1 MKATTYIRTLAL
13 AGLAL
18 AATACDENSWNNHL
32 DGFEDFVDE
41 PFTQV
46 ETVEYTLTDADY
58 STIAGLAANI
68 ALAGTDGADA
78 LKAVGDLKRFS
89 EAAPASK
96 YVPAFLAT
104 TNFPYFVLS
113 DGSAV
118 KLTYNE
124 ATEEPESYAHAANAQ
139 TFTVHDIQYKDYVWG
154 GSDNYI
160 LGFAPSQNPADYI
173 PMLLAN
179 SVNCGPG
186 TFMIVSYNQAT
197 QEPVF
202 GGEIPAT
209 PQVLL
214 NATFADKDDFG
225 FTFEDVVLTEP
236 LTYVWKLDDYGYMK
250 ASAFKDNTNLE
261 SDSWLVSP
269 VIDLT
274 GYEDPFFS
282 FDEATNFFA
291 DIATAAQE
299 ATVWAREEGGQ
310 WQQLTDYTFPSALGW
325 TFVNSGDIDL
335 AEYAGK
341 KMQLGFRY
349 KSTATKAGTW
359 EVKNIVVTATPAS
372 RSAASR
378 AMVTVPMVVKNVLYT
393 FTETGWAPAP
403 SDFSV
408 LSPADY
414 TAMGQ
419 TYPNLPAAEPYLS
432 KWLDSNSGF
441 AASGDVR
448 FVVWTKYA
456 DGTSSTQC
464 SAYSFDGTQWKPFNF
479 AVEKTVQ
486 FVRTGGKWMY
496 DPNVTIT
503 LPAGKNQAMSTQYFQ
518 ACVDWVY
525 ENKCVPLGSTGIKSG
540 MYWVTKYGNNEYYS
554 GTSAYQGNVD
564 IRPSEVRTQYAAGVE
579 GMTDEEIVAFLK
591 NNFMNEVMPGALAAL
606 HPEAEPAA
614 GFDVLY
620 TVNFYTYDAD
630 RKTLPQTA
638 VFKVTAKGQFAPVS
652 CTWGYPAE

>member
-58 STIAGLAANI
+58 TTIAGLDANT
-68 ALAGTDGADA
+68 ALAGTDGAAA

-96 YVPAFLAT
+96 YVPAFLSSA
-104 TNFPYFVLS
+104 NFPYFVLS

-124 ATEEPESYAHAANAQ
+124 AVDEPESLAKAAKAQ
-139 TFTVHDIQYKDYVWG
+139 TFKISDEEYHDVIWG

-160 LGFAPSQNPADYI
+160 LGFAPSQNPAEFI
-173 PMLLAN
+173 PTLLQR
-179 SVNCGPG
+179 VNCAPG
-186 TFMIVSYNQAT
+186 DFMIVSYNQAT

-202 GGEIPAT
+202 GGEIPAKPET
-209 PQVLL
+209 VL
-214 NATFADKDDFG
+214 NATFADGDDFG
-225 FTFEDVVLTEP
+225 FTFDNVVMNDP
-236 LTYVWKLDDYGYMK
+236 LTFVWKFDSTNGYMK
-250 ASAFKDNTNLE
+250 ASAYKDGANYDSE
-261 SDSWLVSP
+261 SWLVSP
-269 VIDLT
+269 VVDLT
-274 GYEDPFFS
+274 GYADPFFS
-282 FDEATNFFA
+282 FDEATNFFT

-310 WQQLTDYTFPSALGW
+310 WKQLTGYTFPSSLSW

-341 KMQLGFRY
+341 KMQIGF
-349 KSTATKAGTW
+349 KFISTATKSGTW
-359 EVKNIVVTATPAS
+359 EVKNVKVTATPAS

-378 AMVTVPMVVKNVLYT
+378 ALVEVPMVVKNVLYT
-393 FTETGWAPAP
+393 FTATGWAPAP

-419 TYPNLPAAEPYLS
+419 NYPNLPAAEPYLS
-432 KWLDSNSGF
+432 KWLDANYAY
-441 AASGDVR
+441 AANGDVR

-456 DGTSSTQC
+456 DGASSTQC
-464 SAYSFDGTQWKPFNF
+464 SAYSFDGTQWKSFNF
-479 AVEKTVQ
+479 AVEKTAQ
-486 FVRTGGKWMY
+486 FVRSAGKWMY

-503 LPAGKNQAMSTQYFQ
+503 LPAGKGQAMSSKYYQ

-540 MYWVTKYGNNEYYS
+540 MFWVTKYGNNEYYS

-579 GMTDEEIVAFLK
+579 GMTDEEILAFLK
-591 NNFMNEVMPGALAAL
+591 KNFMEEVMPGALAAL
-606 HPEAEPAA
+606 HPEAEPIS

-620 TVNFYTYDAD
+620 TINFYTYDSN

-638 VFKVTAKGQFAPVS
+638 VFKVTGKGQFAPVS

>member
-1 MKATTYIRTLAL
+1 
-13 AGLAL
+13 
-18 AATACDENSWNNHL
+18 
-32 DGFEDFVDE
+32 
-41 PFTQV
+41 
-46 ETVEYTLTDADY
+46 
-58 STIAGLAANI
+58 
-68 ALAGTDGADA
+68 
-78 LKAVGDLKRFS
+78 
-89 EAAPASK
+89 
-96 YVPAFLAT
+96 
-104 TNFPYFVLS
+104 
-113 DGSAV
+113 
-118 KLTYNE
+118 
-124 ATEEPESYAHAANAQ
+124 
-139 TFTVHDIQYKDYVWG
+139 
-154 GSDNYI
+154 
-160 LGFAPSQNPADYI
+160 
-173 PMLLAN
+173 
-179 SVNCGPG
+179 
-186 TFMIVSYNQAT
+186 MIVSYNQAT

-408 LSPADY
+408 LSPGRLYSYGAD
-414 TAMGQ
+414 
-419 TYPNLPAAEPYLS
+419 
-432 KWLDSNSGF
+432 
-441 AASGDVR
+441 
-448 FVVWTKYA
+448 
-456 DGTSSTQC
+456 
-464 SAYSFDGTQWKPFNF
+464 
-479 AVEKTVQ
+479 
-486 FVRTGGKWMY
+486 
-496 DPNVTIT
+496 
-503 LPAGKNQAMSTQYFQ
+503 
-518 ACVDWVY
+518 
-525 ENKCVPLGSTGIKSG
+525 
-540 MYWVTKYGNNEYYS
+540 
-554 GTSAYQGNVD
+554 
-564 IRPSEVRTQYAAGVE
+564 
-579 GMTDEEIVAFLK
+579 
-591 NNFMNEVMPGALAAL
+591 
-606 HPEAEPAA
+606 
-614 GFDVLY
+614 
-620 TVNFYTYDAD
+620 
-630 RKTLPQTA
+630 LPQ
-638 VFKVTAKGQFAPVS
+638 
-652 CTWGYPAE
+652 PARRRALSEQVA